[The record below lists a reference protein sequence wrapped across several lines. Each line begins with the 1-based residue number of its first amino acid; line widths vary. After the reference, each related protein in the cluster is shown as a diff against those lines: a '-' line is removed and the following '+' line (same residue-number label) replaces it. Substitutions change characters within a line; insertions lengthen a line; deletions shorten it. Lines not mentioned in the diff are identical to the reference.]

1 MKTFEV
7 HFKGFIHVE
16 AETLQQA
23 NELMER
29 EHPELETVSF
39 YDEETEEN
47 FEVIGHCETS
57 GLSIF
62 DGDDYVYDTEGCMW
76 LKNSESENV

>member
-23 NELMER
+23 NELMEKNNQD
-29 EHPELETVSF
+29 LETISF

-47 FEVIGHCETS
+47 FEVIGHCENS

-62 DGDDYVYDTEGCMW
+62 EFDDYEYDTEGCMW
-76 LKNSESENV
+76 LKNPTSEMI